1 MVDILDYILNNN
13 PMKDAME
20 RLNLNIPEDTRK
32 ALKRLARQANRR
44 EGELARELLVRA
56 IAAAERDAFLRRVAA
71 AQTPE
76 LREREVELARALEKL
91 RG

>member
-1 MVDILDYILNNN
+1 MLEYVLEEDVV
-13 PMKDAME
+13 E

-32 ALKRLARQANRR
+32 VLRRLARQAHRR
-44 EGELARELLVRA
+44 EAELARELLVRA
-56 IAAAERDAFLRRVAA
+56 VAAAERDALLQRVAA

-76 LREREVELARALEKL
+76 LQRRQLELARALGRL

>member
-1 MVDILDYILNNN
+1 
-13 PMKDAME
+13 ME

-32 ALKRLARQANRR
+32 VHKRLARLTNRR
-44 EGELARELLVRA
+44 EAELARELLVRA
-56 IAAAERDAFLRRVAA
+56 IADAERAELVRRVAA

-76 LREREVELARALEKL
+76 LRRREVELAQALERL